1 MWRMLQ
7 LPLGRCPAVTAGWG
21 SNAARF
27 QFLGDGRQ
35 RRVTRSLNLGYHG
48 RVVALALVAPRG
60 LARRGRGGSSLGRT

>member
-1 MWRMLQ
+1 MWQMLQ

-27 QFLGDGRQ
+27 QFLGDGHQ

-48 RVVALALVAPRG
+48 P
-60 LARRGRGGSSLGRT
+60 RRGVGLGRATRAGKTRAGRE